1 MSVYKTIGICL
12 NLLLQIARWSAI
24 YGLMLLT
31 GHLLRLSTNWS
42 LMDIYIGMVVFCI
55 GFTGDRLL
63 FAIRSGFNVK
73 TWALLSD
80 YVCLALSYK
89 MMSLLSGISNET
101 FWQYFVL
108 AIVSMIGLDVL
119 LQRYIGWLFKH
130 KRSLFKLFS
139 HNTFVVDDRLIHIS
153 EYELDGTFSTHMQ
166 ILETKAGVSNE
177 L

>member
-1 MSVYKTIGICL
+1 MSVDRTIGICL

-31 GHLLRLSTNWS
+31 CHLLRLSTNWS

-80 YVCLALSYK
+80 YVCLAFSYK
-89 MMSLLSGISNET
+89 AMSLLSGISNET
-101 FWQYFVL
+101 FWQYFVF
-108 AIVSMIGLDVL
+108 AVVSMIWLDVL
-119 LQRYIGWLFKH
+119 LQRYIKWLFTH

-139 HNTFVVDDRLIHIS
+139 NNAFVIDDRLIHVS
-153 EYELDGTFSTHMQ
+153 EYELDGTFSTYMQ
-166 ILETKAGVSNE
+166 ILETKAEVRE
-177 L
+177 